1 MGNSECQDDAGCD
14 EISKLNRQDL
24 FLSFVVEVLTMVVVY
39 LLTVEVLA
47 LDNGSNLKVK
57 HGKILQVGWG
67 IGCKV
72 GAAANLHL

>member
-1 MGNSECQDDAGCD
+1 
-14 EISKLNRQDL
+14 
-24 FLSFVVEVLTMVVVY
+24 MVVVC

-47 LDNGSNLKVK
+47 LDIGSNLKVK

-67 IGCKV
+67 IDCKV